1 MAIPK
6 KYYPDLGNDASY
18 VWNFFASFTE
28 VIILEETSVGL
39 GKYGCLLRLL
49 NVCRCDG
56 HVKLGH
62 NSLRKPVGERHLF
75 FQVDSLYGFLLFTLS
90 FMSKTR
96 YSLSFLL
103 LFPSFFGNLPLL

>member
-6 KYYPDLGNDASY
+6 KHYPDLGNDASY

-39 GKYGCLLRLL
+39 GKCGCLLRLL

-62 NSLRKPVGERHLF
+62 NSLRKPVGERHLCF
-75 FQVDSLYGFLLFTLS
+75 SSRFVVRVPFVYFNHLCQKLV
-90 FMSKTR
+90 TR
-96 YSLSFLL
+96 
-103 LFPSFFGNLPLL
+103 